1 MSTLGRGPLPFAKI
15 KRLIDLVKDSDL
27 DSFSYGDIVIKCRP
41 KQKEAPK
48 RQEENPLTAR
58 QREDFILFGTN
69 GVDNE
74 Q

>member
-1 MSTLGRGPLPFAKI
+1 MSTLGRGPLPYSKI

-27 DSFSYGDIVIKCRP
+27 ESFSYGDITIKCRP
-41 KQKEAPK
+41 RQRELPQ
-48 RQEENPLTAR
+48 QEESKLTAR
-58 QREDFILFGTN
+58 QKEDFILFGSS